1 MKVAIIG
8 PNLYDQ
14 SKGSFHVHTASCR
27 DGKNGRKYPLIY
39 RHEVEVDSRHDVAEF
54 IGEDFLSDYGIE
66 PGSQEAFDYIESDWV
81 PEFYF
86 HGCVSD
92 LPDIAPKF
100 DIEPAVDPL
109 IAALRE
115 AEAAEAAAKAAY
127 LAATHLTTTLNGAV
141 AAAAR
146 AAKEAA

>member
-100 DIEPAVDPL
+100 DEVDPL
-109 IAALRE
+109 VAALRE